1 MISSINSIRYRFHQF
16 ICRRYCHNI
25 RSLDT
30 IRKILDYGQPS
41 DCYQYKVYGWIR
53 GKIQKKKSKWFLQLD
68 DGSSAERLQV
78 IIPVS
83 LMELNDRS
91 RIQNGA
97 SLECIGRLSESLGH
111 QQSLDFL
118 CDQFTVIGD
127 CPPDHYQIGHLKS
140 GMEFD
145 LLREQIHLRPRVRY
159 FQSILRIRNE
169 LSRAIHKFM
178 SDNQFIEVQVP
189 LITANDCEG
198 GGECFTLNPAN
209 WPITNP
215 ERLYF
220 GRPTYLTVSGQLHLE
235 AMASSLSRVYC
246 LSSVF
251 RAEKSMSPKHLS
263 EFLMLE
269 LEQAFLFDLKTLMS
283 LVESLF
289 RYLLDEIEKN
299 CQKDLEF
306 LLDMNQHHKY
316 YDKLKSSKFLQI
328 SHQDACQMLSN
339 KYPQLNEN
347 RKMNLNAEM
356 ERFIL
361 EICDHQPIFVTN
373 FPMEIKPFYMK
384 STDDGTMAQ
393 CFDLLTPI
401 CGEVCGGSLRENRL
415 ERLVEQIKSKNV
427 INNTNQL
434 EWYLDLRRFGSVP
447 TGGFGFGFDRFLQTV
462 CGVVNIKDVVPF
474 PRWPYHCRL

>member
-1 MISSINSIRYRFHQF
+1 MSKIYEFHLGKFLFQ
-16 ICRRYCHNI
+16 
-25 RSLDT
+25 
-30 IRKILDYGQPS
+30 
-41 DCYQYKVYGWIR
+41 GWIR
-53 GKIQKKKSKWFLQLD
+53 GKVQKKKSKWFLQLD
-68 DGSSAERLQV
+68 DGSSAERLQI

-83 LMELNDRS
+83 LIEQCDRS

-97 SLECIGRLSESLGH
+97 SLECIGRLSKSLGH

-118 CDQFTVIGD
+118 CDQFNVIGE
-127 CPPDHYQIGHLKS
+127 CPPDHYQIGHLKT
-140 GMEFD
+140 GLELD
-145 LLREQIHLRPRVRY
+145 LLREQIHLRPRIRY

-169 LSRAIHKFM
+169 LSRTIHRFM
-178 SDNQFIEVQVP
+178 ADNQFIEVQVP

-198 GGECFTLNPAN
+198 GGECFTLKPAN

-220 GRPTYLTVSGQLHLE
+220 GRPAYLTVSGQLHLE
-235 AMASSLSRVYC
+235 AMASSLSRVYS

-269 LEQAFLFDLKTLMS
+269 LEQAFLFDLQSLMS
-283 LVESLF
+283 IVESLF
-289 RYLLDEIEKN
+289 RYLLSEMEKN
-299 CQKDLEF
+299 CGKDLEF
-306 LLDMNQHHKY
+306 LLEKNQHHRY
-316 YDKLKSSKFLQI
+316 YEKLKSSKFLQI
-328 SHQDACQMLSN
+328 SYREACQLLSS
-339 KYPQLNEN
+339 KYPQLNGN
-347 RKMNLNAEM
+347 SKMNLNAEM
-356 ERFIL
+356 ERSLL

-401 CGEVCGGSLRENRL
+401 CGEVCGGSLRENHF
-415 ERLVEQIKSKNV
+415 ERLCEQIRSKNL
-427 INNTNQL
+427 NNNSNNQL
-434 EWYLDLRRFGSVP
+434 EWYLDLRRFGSAP
-447 TGGFGFGFDRFLQTV
+447 SGGFGLGFDRFLQTV
-462 CGVVNIKDVVPF
+462 CGIVNIKDVVPF

>member
-1 MISSINSIRYRFHQF
+1 
-16 ICRRYCHNI
+16 
-25 RSLDT
+25 
-30 IRKILDYGQPS
+30 
-41 DCYQYKVYGWIR
+41 
-53 GKIQKKKSKWFLQLD
+53 
-68 DGSSAERLQV
+68 
-78 IIPVS
+78 
-83 LMELNDRS
+83 MEQCDRS

-97 SLECIGRLSESLGH
+97 SLECIGRLLKSLGH
-111 QQSLDFL
+111 QQLLDFL
-118 CDQFTVIGD
+118 CDQFTVIGE
-127 CPPDHYQIGHLKS
+127 CPTDDYQIAHLKT

-178 SDNQFIEVQVP
+178 ADNQFIEVQVP

-198 GGECFTLNPAN
+198 GGECFTLKPAN

-215 ERLYF
+215 EKLYF
-220 GRPTYLTVSGQLHLE
+220 DRPTYLTVSGQLHLE

-283 LVESLF
+283 IVEKLF
-289 RYLLDEIEKN
+289 RYLLVEIEKN
-299 CQKDLEF
+299 CPKDLE
-306 LLDMNQHHKY
+306 LLLEKNQHHKY
-316 YDKLKSSKFLQI
+316 YDKLKSCKFLQI
-328 SHQDACQMLSN
+328 SYGEACQMLSS
-339 KYPQLNEN
+339 KYPKFNADSI
-347 RKMNLNAEM
+347 MNFNAEM
-356 ERFIL
+356 ERSLL

-384 STDDGTMAQ
+384 TTDDGQMAE

-401 CGEVCGGSLRENRL
+401 CGEVCGGSLRENRHD
-415 ERLVEQIKSKNV
+415 RLYEQIKLKNV
-427 INNTNQL
+427 IKNNANNNHQL

-462 CGVVNIKDVVPF
+462 CGVANIKDVVPF